1 MKLLELLS
9 GTGSVGTVA
18 KGRGWEVVSLDLNNA
33 DINCNILDWD
43 FNTYHVGYFD
53 FIHVSPPYTGYSR
66 AKTVGIRNIEDA
78 NKIDKTQL
86 KSLNTSIQGYGLS
99 KNPKV
104 DC

>member
-1 MKLLELLS
+1 ML
-9 GTGSVGTVA
+9 
-18 KGRGWEVVSLDLNNA
+18 
-33 DINCNILDWD
+33 ILIAISW
-43 FNTYHVGYFD
+43 
-53 FIHVSPPYTGYSR
+53 IGYSR